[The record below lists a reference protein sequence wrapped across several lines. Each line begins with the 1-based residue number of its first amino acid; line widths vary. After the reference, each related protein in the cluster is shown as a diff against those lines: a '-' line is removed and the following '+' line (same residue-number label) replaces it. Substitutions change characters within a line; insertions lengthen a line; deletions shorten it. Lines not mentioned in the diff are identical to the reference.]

1 MHALERAGEIT
12 IRLAHN
18 LAAALLALATALV
31 FLQVVTRFL
40 LGDAAVWSEVAARGV
55 IIWSTF
61 LVAAA
66 GFRLGAMIPIDFLR
80 TQLPE
85 RGQLWVL
92 RLVTLLT
99 LIFLGVLVWQG
110 WAMTE
115 RVATQRIAML
125 GFSMSYFYAALPAGA
140 LLAIPGVLLRQLQM
154 EREAKAP
161 GARERTS

>member
-1 MHALERAGEIT
+1 MHFPERAGEAL

-31 FLQVVTRFL
+31 FFQVVTRFL
-40 LGDAAVWSEVAARGV
+40 LGDAAVWSEVTARGV

-61 LVAAA
+61 LVAGA

-80 TQLPE
+80 EKLPA
-85 RGQLWVL
+85 RGQMLVL

-99 LIFLGVLVWQG
+99 LVFLGVLVWQG
-110 WAMTE
+110 LAMTE
-115 RVATQRIAML
+115 RVASQRIAML

-140 LLAIPGVLLRQLQM
+140 LMAIPGVLLRQLQM
-154 EREAKAP
+154 EREAASGAP
-161 GARERTS
+161 Q